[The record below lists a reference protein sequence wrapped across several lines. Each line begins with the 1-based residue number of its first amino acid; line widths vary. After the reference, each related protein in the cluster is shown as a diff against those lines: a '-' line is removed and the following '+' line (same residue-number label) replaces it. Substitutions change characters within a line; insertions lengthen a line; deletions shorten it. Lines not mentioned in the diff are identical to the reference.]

1 MGVARMKAASSS
13 KGAPLAKPARAAK
26 TVSVATTAT
35 AAKSAPAAK
44 SVSAGKPAPAASAV
58 RLATAA
64 QPARGAVRAEFLP
77 FHRPLVDD
85 DDVAGVVATLRS
97 GWLTTGPTT
106 KRFEEAFAQ
115 ALGVRAAIAVNSGTA
130 AMHLALRVL
139 GIQPGDDVVVPAYT
153 FTATAE
159 VVTYLGARPLL
170 ADVDPVTC
178 NLRADDVARVLTP
191 RTRAVMPVHIA
202 GLPCEMTA
210 IRELASGAGIAVV
223 EDAAHAFPAREG
235 RRPVGT
241 LGDAAAFSFYA
252 TKNLTTGEGGMLV
265 LRDAALEEH
274 ARVLALHGMSRDAW
288 RRYSATGQWRYD
300 VLANGL
306 KINLTD
312 VAASLGLTQLAKQ
325 RAFLATRRRLAARYG
340 RKLAAVDAVETP
352 PTRDGV
358 EHAWHLY
365 MIRLRPE
372 MLRIDRDAFIEE
384 LRARNIG
391 TSVHFIP
398 LHLHTYY
405 QHVWGYRPGDFPN
418 AESIFARV
426 VSLPLY
432 PAMTPAD
439 VDDVVAA
446 VADVVRRHRR

>member
-1 MGVARMKAASSS
+1 MTMGVARMKPATVPA
-13 KGAPLAKPARAAK
+13 ARA
-26 TVSVATTAT
+26 
-35 AAKSAPAAK
+35 
-44 SVSAGKPAPAASAV
+44 
-58 RLATAA
+58 
-64 QPARGAVRAEFLP
+64 EWLP
-77 FHRPLVDD
+77 FHRPVIDEKD
-85 DDVAGVVATLRS
+85 IAGVVATLRS

-106 KRFEEAFAQ
+106 KRFEDAFAKT
-115 ALGVRAAIAVNSGTA
+115 LGVRHAVALSSGTA
-130 AMHLALRVL
+130 ALHLALRVL
-139 GIQPGDDVVVPAYT
+139 GIQPGDDVVVPTYT

-159 VVTYLGARPLL
+159 VVTYLGARPVL
-170 ADVDPVTC
+170 ADVDPATC
-178 NLRADDVARVLTP
+178 NLRAEDVAKVMTP
-191 RTRAVMPVHIA
+191 ATRAVIPVHIG
-202 GLPCEMTA
+202 GLPCDMA
-210 IRELASGAGIAVV
+210 PIRELARGAGLAVV
-223 EDAAHAFPAREG
+223 EDAAHAFPARDG

-265 LRDAALEEH
+265 LRDAAAEAQ

-288 RRYSATGQWRYD
+288 RRYASNGQWRYD
-300 VLANGL
+300 VLANGH
-306 KINLTD
+306 KYNLTD

-325 RAFLATRRRLAARYG
+325 RVFHAKRRRLAARYT
-340 RKLAAVDAVETP
+340 RKLAALDAIEP
-352 PTRDGV
+352 PAVRADC

-372 MLRIDRDAFIEE
+372 VLRIDRDAFIEE

-398 LHLHTYY
+398 LHLHSYY
-405 QHVWGYRPGDFPN
+405 QQVWGYRAGAFPN
-418 AESIFARV
+418 AEAIFARV

-432 PAMTPAD
+432 PAMSSAD